1 MTATTDLT
9 APAARAAVRAL
20 PAYVAGRRA
29 TGPQVAPLASNEN
42 PFDPIPSVRA
52 AVAVAALRLNR
63 YPDPAALALRE
74 RIATHVGVTT
84 DEIAVGPGSSA
95 VLQQV
100 LTAFCDPGDEVVH
113 AWRSFEAYPLLARL
127 AGATAVGVPLDAAQ
141 AHDLDA
147 MAAAV
152 THRTRVVLL
161 CTPNNPTGVALSND
175 DVERFLA
182 RIPAHVL
189 VVIDEAYVEYDGSGF
204 DGPALYRRHP
214 NVALV
219 RTFSKAHGLAALRV
233 GYAVA
238 HPETAEALRR
248 TLLTFAVTDL
258 AQAAAIASL
267 DEAVEVQ
274 HRVDAVVAE
283 RRRVLAT
290 LAEQGWAITAAQGNF
305 LWLPAD
311 IARGDQLVAAFDAA
325 DVMVRHYPGDGVRV
339 TVADRAAN
347 DRALAVLRNLN
358 PHATAHGTELR

>member
-1 MTATTDLT
+1 MTATTDLH
-9 APAARAAVRAL
+9 APVARAAVRAL

-29 TGPQVAPLASNEN
+29 LGPQVAPLASNEN

-63 YPDPAALALRE
+63 YPDPSALALRE
-74 RIATHVGVTT
+74 RIAAHAGVTT
-84 DEIAVGPGSSA
+84 DEVAVGPGSSA

-113 AWRSFEAYPLLARL
+113 AWRSFEAYPLLSRL
-127 AGATAVGVPLDAAQ
+127 AGAVPVGVPLDEGQ

-152 THRTRVVLL
+152 TDRTRVVLL
-161 CTPNNPTGVALSND
+161 CTPNNPTGVALRND

-182 RIPAHVL
+182 KVPAHVL
-189 VVIDEAYVEYDGSGF
+189 VVLDEAYVEYDDSGF

-214 NVALV
+214 NVCLV

-233 GYAVA
+233 GYAIA

-267 DEAVEVQ
+267 DAADEVQ
-274 HRVDAVVAE
+274 RRVDAIVTE
-283 RRRVLAT
+283 RHRVLDALT
-290 LAEQGWAITAAQGNF
+290 EQGWDLAASRGNF
-305 LWLPAD
+305 LWLPCD
-311 IARGDQLVAAFDAA
+311 VARGDQLVAAFDAA
-325 DVMVRHYPGDGVRV
+325 DVLVRHYPGDGVRV
-339 TVADRAAN
+339 TVADAPAN
-347 DRALAVLRNLN
+347 DRVLAVLSTLTPHGN
-358 PHATAHGTELR
+358 PHGTES